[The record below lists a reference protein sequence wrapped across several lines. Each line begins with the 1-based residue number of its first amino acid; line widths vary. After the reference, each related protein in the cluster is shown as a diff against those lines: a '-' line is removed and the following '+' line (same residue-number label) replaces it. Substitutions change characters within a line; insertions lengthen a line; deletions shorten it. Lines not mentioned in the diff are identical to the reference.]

1 MMEFGSMNSGPP
13 DDDIEATR
21 VAHVKEL
28 QQELLARAQRDRAYL
43 IVLAGSNVGEM
54 YEVEGPE
61 TVLGRGANATIRLN
75 DDGISRRHARLV
87 LVQNEVVLEDLN
99 SSNGTAVNGDPITQR
114 ILRDGDKIRLGST
127 TILKFTYHDHLD
139 VSFQQQMLDAAL
151 RDGLTKAFNKRY
163 FLGRLETELA
173 YAKRHRAPLS
183 LVMFDVDHFKRVND
197 TYGHL
202 AGDYVLAKISKLTQN
217 TVRTEDVFARYGGEE
232 FGVICRGVNLANA
245 GILGERLRAIVETTE
260 FDHEGTR
267 MPITISVGVAA
278 YPDLPLETPEQL
290 IAAADEALYQAK
302 RTGRNRVLLKHG
314 PGGGQ

>member
-61 TVLGRGANATIRLN
+61 TVLGRGANATVRLN

-99 SSNGTAVNGDPITQR
+99 SSNGTAVNGETITQR

-278 YPDLPLETPEQL
+278 YPDLPLESPEQL

-314 PGGGQ
+314 PGGG

>member
-1 MMEFGSMNSGPP
+1 MNSGPP

-28 QQELLARAQRDRAYL
+28 QDELRARSQRDRAYL
-43 IVLAGSNVGEM
+43 IVLVGSNVGEM
-54 YEVEGPE
+54 FEVEFPE
-61 TVLGRGANATIRLN
+61 TVLGRGANATVRLN

-87 LVQNEVVLEDLN
+87 RAGSDVVLEDLN
-99 SSNGTAVNGDPITQR
+99 SSNGTSVNGENISQR

-139 VSFQQQMLDAAL
+139 VSFQQQMIDAAL

-163 FLGRLETELA
+163 FLSRLETEIA

-197 TYGHL
+197 TFGHL
-202 AGDYVLAKISKLTQN
+202 AGDYVLTKISKLTMN

-232 FGVICRGVNLANA
+232 FGVICRGVTLGNA
-245 GILGERLRAIVETTE
+245 GILGERLRSAVETE
-260 FDHEGTR
+260 RFEHEGTR
-267 MPITISVGVAA
+267 MQITISVGVAA
-278 YPDLPLETPEQL
+278 SPDLPVETPEQL

-314 PGGGQ
+314 PG

>member
-1 MMEFGSMNSGPP
+1 MNSGPP

-28 QQELLARAQRDRAYL
+28 QDELRARSQRDRAYL
-43 IVLAGSNVGEM
+43 IVLVGSNVGEM
-54 YEVEGPE
+54 FEVEFPE
-61 TVLGRGANATIRLN
+61 TVLGRGANATVRLN

-87 LVQNEVVLEDLN
+87 RAGNDVVLEDLN
-99 SSNGTAVNGDPITQR
+99 SSNGTSVNGENISQR

-139 VSFQQQMLDAAL
+139 VSFQQQMIDAAL

-163 FLGRLETELA
+163 FLSRLETEIA

-202 AGDYVLAKISKLTQN
+202 AGDYVLTKISKLTMN

-232 FGVICRGVNLANA
+232 FGVICRGVSLGNA
-245 GILGERLRAIVETTE
+245 GILGERLRSAVETASFE
-260 FDHEGTR
+260 HEGTR
-267 MPITISVGVAA
+267 IPITISVGVAA
-278 YPDLPLETPEQL
+278 SPDLPVETPEQL

-314 PGGGQ
+314 TG

>member
-1 MMEFGSMNSGPP
+1 MIGFGSMNSGPP

-28 QQELLARAQRDRAYL
+28 QDELKARIQRDRAYL

-61 TVLGRGANATIRLN
+61 TVLGRGAVATIRLN

-87 LVQNEVVLEDLN
+87 RGAGQEFVIEDLN
-99 SSNGTAVNGDPITQR
+99 SSNGTQVNGDTVSQR

-202 AGDYVLAKISKLTQN
+202 AGDYVLQKISKLTQN

-232 FGVICRGVNLANA
+232 FGVICRGVTLGNA
-245 GILGERLRAIVETTE
+245 GILGERLRAIVEQTTFE
-260 FDHEGTR
+260 HEGTR

-278 YPDLPLETPEQL
+278 YPDLPMESSEQL

-314 PGGGQ
+314 G

>member
-1 MMEFGSMNSGPP
+1 MMPFGSMNSGPP

-28 QQELLARAQRDRAYL
+28 QDELRARSQRDRAYL
-43 IVLAGSNVGEM
+43 IVLVGSNVGEM
-54 YEVEGPE
+54 FEVEGPE
-61 TVLGRGANATIRLN
+61 TVLGRGANATVRLN
-75 DDGISRRHARLV
+75 DDGISRRHAR
-87 LVQNEVVLEDLN
+87 VVRGAGQEFVIEDLN
-99 SSNGTAVNGDPITQR
+99 SSNGTLVNGDNVAQR

-127 TILKFTYHDHLD
+127 TILKFTYNDHLD

-173 YAKRHRAPLS
+173 YARRHRAPLS

-202 AGDYVLAKISKLTQN
+202 AGDFVLQKISKLTQN

-245 GILGERLRAIVETTE
+245 GILGERLRAVVETSGFE
-260 FDHEGTR
+260 HEGTR

-278 YPDLPLETPEQL
+278 YPDLPLETSDQL

-314 PGGGQ
+314 QPA

>member
-1 MMEFGSMNSGPP
+1 MIGFGSMNSGPP
-13 DDDIEATR
+13 DDDFEATR

-28 QQELLARAQRDRAYL
+28 QDELRARSQRDRAYL

-54 YEVEGPE
+54 YEVEGSE
-61 TVLGRGANATIRLN
+61 TVLGRGANASVRLN
-75 DDGISRRHARLV
+75 DDGISRRHARLFRSQDKI
-87 LVQNEVVLEDLN
+87 LIEDLQ
-99 SSNGTAVNGDPITQR
+99 SSNGTFVNGDTVTQR
-114 ILRDGDKIRLGST
+114 ILTDGDKIRLGST
-127 TILKFTYHDHLD
+127 TILKFTYNDHLD

-202 AGDYVLAKISKLTQN
+202 AGDFVLQKISKLTQN

-232 FGVICRGVNLANA
+232 FGVICRGVNLGNA
-245 GILGERLRAIVETTE
+245 GILGERLRTAIEGNSFE
-260 FDHEGTR
+260 HEGTR

-278 YPDLPLETPEQL
+278 YPDLPMDTPEQL

-314 PGGGQ
+314 T

>member
-1 MMEFGSMNSGPP
+1 MKFGSMNSGPP

-28 QQELLARAQRDRAYL
+28 QQELQARTQRDRAYL

-54 YEVEGPE
+54 YEVEGSE
-61 TVLGRGANATIRLN
+61 TVLGRGANASVRLN

-87 LVQNEVVLEDLN
+87 HVGNEVVIEDLN
-99 SSNGTAVNGDPITQR
+99 SSNGTLVNGESVTQR
-114 ILRDGDKIRLGST
+114 ILKDGDKIRLGST
-127 TILKFTYHDHLD
+127 TILKFTYHDNLD

-173 YAKRHRAPLS
+173 YARRHRAPLS

-202 AGDYVLAKISKLTQN
+202 AGDYVLSKIARLTQH

-232 FGVICRGVNLANA
+232 FGVICRGVTLGNA
-245 GILGERLRAIVETTE
+245 GILGERLRAIVESTAFE
-260 FDHEGTR
+260 HEMQR

-278 YPDLPLETPEQL
+278 YPDLPLETSDQL
-290 IAAADEALYQAK
+290 IAAADEALYAAK
-302 RTGRNRVLLKHG
+302 RSGRNRVLLKHG
-314 PGGGQ
+314 PGSSG

>member
-1 MMEFGSMNSGPP
+1 MIGFGSMNSGPP

-28 QQELLARAQRDRAYL
+28 QDELKTRIQRDRAYL

-61 TVLGRGANATIRLN
+61 TVLGRGAVATIRLN

-87 LVQNEVVLEDLN
+87 RGAGQEFVIEDLN
-99 SSNGTAVNGDPITQR
+99 SSNGTQVNGDTVSQR
-114 ILRDGDKIRLGST
+114 ILCDGDKIRLGSV
-127 TILKFTYHDHLD
+127 TILKFTYHDQLD

-173 YAKRHRAPLS
+173 YAKRHRASLS

-202 AGDYVLAKISKLTQN
+202 AGDYVLQKISKLTHN

-232 FGVICRGVNLANA
+232 FGVICRGVTLGNA
-245 GILGERLRAIVETTE
+245 GILGERLRAIVEQTSFE
-260 FDHEGTR
+260 HEGTR
-267 MPITISVGVAA
+267 MPVTISVGVAA
-278 YPDLPLETPEQL
+278 YPDLPMETSEQL

-314 PGGGQ
+314 S